1 MKKRSRRK
9 INEISILQKYSS
21 NKFLQNSIISQLNI
35 SILQKYSSN
44 RMKTNKEIA
53 HKIYFNTTKVLFK
66 PTISKTAKLATCHFN
81 TTKVLFKPVDAATG
95 ACLAV

>member
-1 MKKRSRRK
+1 MKKRRRRK

-66 PTISKTAKLATCHFN
+66 RLSQ
-81 TTKVLFKPVDAATG
+81 AACRRGRKRFQYYKST
-95 ACLAV
+95 LQTEELKRKQSRR